1 MRRGSRLTDDEF
13 GRPEMVKLDA
23 DFIIIDSHAH
33 VDEVPALGWIDP
45 PDKLVAL
52 LDQAGIA
59 KAVVMSYTEAP
70 SFNPSAIE
78 DLANAVAA
86 YPDRLVG
93 YARVHPWY
101 GDQAA
106 ALLRRAV
113 TEFGMR
119 GLKLHPVG
127 TLAHPAD
134 SSTLRLMGVAAELGV
149 PVLFH
154 CGDEPMT
161 TPLAIAVAARQTEAT
176 VILGHMG
183 GYFHVEEAIRVA
195 EQHNNVFLETSAMPY
210 PGKIHEAIDRVGSE
224 RVLFAS
230 DGPGCRPHLEVRKVL
245 MADLSPSALRHVFHD
260 NIARLL
266 EGTNK

>member
-1 MRRGSRLTDDEF
+1 MDDDI
-13 GRPEMVKLDA
+13 GRSEITHLDS
-23 DFIIIDSHAH
+23 DIVIIDSHAH

-52 LDQAGIA
+52 LDHAGIA
-59 KAVVMSYTEAP
+59 KAVVMTYTEAP

-78 DLANAVAA
+78 DLAKAVAA
-86 YPDRLVG
+86 YPDRLIG

-101 GDQAA
+101 GAQAV

-113 TEFGMR
+113 TELGMR

-127 TLAHPAD
+127 TLSHPAD
-134 SSTLRLMGVAAELGV
+134 SSTLRLMEVAAELGV

-161 TPLAIAVAARQTEAT
+161 TPLAIAAAARQTEAT

-183 GYFHVEEAIRVA
+183 GFFHVEEAIRVA
-195 EQHNNVFLETSAMPY
+195 EQHSNVLLETSAMPY
-210 PGKIHEAIDRVGSE
+210 PKKIREAVERVGSE

-230 DGPGCRPHLEVRKVL
+230 DGPGCRPYLEVRKVL

-266 EGTNK
+266 EGTSK